1 MEKTEAKKHF
11 SVYTMAIIG
20 LRFCGI
26 WYVDD
31 PCTSIYTKL
40 LNFFSSLIGT
50 LMLLI
55 LTGTIAADLV
65 FHSNDLLIVT
75 DDGCY
80 LAGLSVILFK
90 IANFHNHHQVIRKL
104 TAAVHKPIDILRRSS
119 DKEVLSII
127 DSNTFYENMGFCF
140 FISISGILWIALI
153 FIVPKNPGEL
163 PLRAAHPF
171 DTTTYPMHQLAF
183 IIQMYAVAY
192 GLVTITLMD
201 ALALGFLRW
210 INVQLIILTFDYQKC
225 NLTPNYS
232 HRNDSNSCLSSSKL
246 VKNHTES
253 WDLMNTISNSVRTS
267 KFTSCIKN
275 KDENVENTFTLRFKR
290 CVTNHRRLIAII
302 NDVNDVFGTSL
313 LMQVFASITMICLT
327 GFQAVLGA
335 KEKSNLIKFV
345 VYLSAAL
352 SQLFYWC
359 WYGNELI
366 YQKHSLMV
374 AQWMTGWED
383 QLNPTSKILIIMSM
397 MRTLQPLQ
405 LKAGAFFILS
415 MDSFITVI

>member
-1 MEKTEAKKHF
+1 MEKIEAKKRY
-11 SVYTMAIIG
+11 SVYTMVITG

-26 WYVDD
+26 WHIDESS
-31 PCTSIYTKL
+31 THIYSKS
-40 LNFFSSLIGT
+40 LNFFSSIIGT
-50 LMLLI
+50 LMVLI

-65 FHSNDLLIVT
+65 LHSNDLLIVT

-90 IANFHNHHQVIRKL
+90 IYKFHYHHQVIRKL
-104 TAAVHKPIDILRRSS
+104 TAAVHKPIDILRR
-119 DKEVLSII
+119 
-127 DSNTFYENMGFCF
+127 
-140 FISISGILWIALI
+140 ISGILWIALI
-153 FIVPKNPGEL
+153 FIVPRNPGEL
-163 PLRAAHPF
+163 PLRASHPF
-171 DTTTYPMHQLAF
+171 DTTTYPMHQLVF

-192 GLVTITLMD
+192 GLITILLMD
-201 ALALGFLRW
+201 ALAVGFLRW
-210 INVQLIILTFDYQKC
+210 INVQLIILTFDYENC
-225 NLTPNYS
+225 NYS
-232 HRNDSNSCLSSSKL
+232 ERNNSNSFLNSSKS

-253 WDLMNTISNSVRTS
+253 WTLMSILRDPVRIS
-267 KFTSCIKN
+267 KFTSCVKS
-275 KDENVENTFTLRFKR
+275 KDENFENTFTLRLKR
-290 CVTNHRRLIAII
+290 CVINHQRLIDVV
-302 NDVNDVFGTSL
+302 NDVNDVFGTSM

-366 YQKHSLMV
+366 YQKHSLIM
-374 AQWMTGWED
+374 AQWMSGWED

-397 MRTLQPLQ
+397 MRALQPLE

>member
-1 MEKTEAKKHF
+1 MEKFEAKKRY
-11 SVYTMAIIG
+11 SVYTMVITG

-26 WYVDD
+26 WHIDESS
-31 PCTSIYTKL
+31 THIYSKS
-40 LNFFSSLIGT
+40 LNFFSSIIGT
-50 LMLLI
+50 LMVLI

-65 FHSNDLLIVT
+65 LHSNDLLIVT

-90 IANFHNHHQVIRKL
+90 IYKFHYHHQVIRKL

-119 DKEVLSII
+119 DEEVLLVINNS
-127 DSNTFYENMGFCF
+127 TFYENIGFSF
-140 FISISGILWIALI
+140 FVSISGILWIALI
-153 FIVPKNPGEL
+153 FIVPRNPGEL
-163 PLRAAHPF
+163 PLRASHPF
-171 DTTTYPMHQLAF
+171 DTTTYPMHQLVF

-192 GLVTITLMD
+192 GLITILLMD
-201 ALALGFLRW
+201 ALAVGFLRW
-210 INVQLIILTFDYQKC
+210 INVQLIILTFDYENC
-225 NLTPNYS
+225 NYS
-232 HRNDSNSCLSSSKL
+232 ERNNSNSFLNSSKS

-253 WDLMNTISNSVRTS
+253 WTLMSILRDPVRIS
-267 KFTSCIKN
+267 KFTSCVKS
-275 KDENVENTFTLRFKR
+275 KDANFENTFTLRLKR
-290 CVTNHRRLIAII
+290 CVINHQRLIDVV
-302 NDVNDVFGTSL
+302 NDVNNVFGTSM

-366 YQKHSLMV
+366 YQKHSLIM
-374 AQWMTGWED
+374 AQWMSGWED

-397 MRTLQPLQ
+397 MRALQPLE